1 MKHLYEFKNYN
12 FVTNDELL
20 EMANITY
27 KSTGIE
33 NVVIWVGPNPE
44 YHGKRIKVSNIPNK
58 FDGRD
63 CFTLTIPDFKIIGE
77 INKSLI
83 DDRKLE
89 QIKEFVMLNIDIIN
103 RYSDYEMSTED
114 FIDGL
119 KKINS

>member
-1 MKHLYEFKNYN
+1 MNCWKWQILR
-12 FVTNDELL
+12 
-20 EMANITY
+20 I
-27 KSTGIE
+27 STGIE